1 MVFGGPEDPVGD
13 IAAGG
18 YLAYEWLII
27 DTAVVAA
34 GASGGTVQASM
45 PPVPWADPTQPPG
58 ADWNGEDRM
67 RREVRRAPGTIRGLG
82 KVCIRI

>member
-34 GASGGTVQASM
+34 
-45 PPVPWADPTQPPG
+45 D
-58 ADWNGEDRM
+58 
-67 RREVRRAPGTIRGLG
+67 APGGEKG
-82 KVCIRI
+82 A

>member
-13 IAAGG
+13 IAPGG

-34 GASGGTVQASM
+34 
-45 PPVPWADPTQPPG
+45 D
-58 ADWNGEDRM
+58 
-67 RREVRRAPGTIRGLG
+67 APGGEKG
-82 KVCIRI
+82 A